1 MKQTLLFL
9 SSCVLAAAL
18 CLAGC
23 RERKSPEAGTT
34 MVEPA
39 GMRPVAE
46 DTVMKPQDPVQPPLE
61 AAAKV
66 TTVPQ
71 SPRSIKAAAAVAPKL
86 APRLTAKGLRMG
98 APVFVRIFKEEHE
111 LEVWLEKSGTYE
123 LLDTWKI
130 AFYSGDL
137 GPKLAVGD
145 RQAPEGFYFVPPGML
160 RPTSSYHL
168 AFNIGYPNA
177 FDRAN
182 GRTGSLIMVHGNVVS
197 IGCFA
202 MTDPGI
208 EEIYTLVSAALQAGQ
223 PYFRVHIFP
232 FRMTDANFKSHRFS
246 PHRAFWENLREGY
259 DLFEKNRIP
268 PEVSVRARQYVF
280 R

>member
-1 MKQTLLFL
+1 MNF
-9 SSCVLAAAL
+9 AA
-18 CLAGC
+18 
-23 RERKSPEAGTT
+23 ESH
-34 MVEPA
+34 V
-39 GMRPVAE
+39 
-46 DTVMKPQDPVQPPLE
+46 D
-61 AAAKV
+61 
-66 TTVPQ
+66 
-71 SPRSIKAAAAVAPKL
+71 RSIDGP
-86 APRLTAKGLRMG
+86 GE
-98 APVFVRIFKEEHE
+98 FVRTNIN
-111 LEVWLEKSGTYE
+111 GTFE

-130 AFYSGDL
+130 AFFSGEL
-137 GPKLAVGD
+137 GPKMQVGD

-182 GRTGSLIMVHGNVVS
+182 GRTGSLIMVHGNEVS

-208 EEIYTLVSAALQAGQ
+208 EEIYTLVSASLQAGQ

-232 FRMTDANFKSHRFS
+232 FRMTDANFKAHRFS

-259 DLFEKNRIP
+259 DLFEKNRVP
-268 PEVSVRARQYVF
+268 PEVSVRARRYVF